1 MRKTLLVTNDF
12 PPRAGGI
19 QTFLEGF
26 VGQLDPQQL
35 IVYASTPPDG
45 PEAAR
50 HYDEQQPYTV
60 VRYPGTTMLPTPH
73 VSRTMVDL
81 IRAHGVKNVWFGAA
95 APLGLMAHAAHK
107 AGAEKVI
114 ATTHGHEIG
123 WSMIPGARHM
133 LRKVFA
139 DADVVTYLTHATLR
153 RLSPFIGSTPI
164 MQLHGAID
172 PELFAFDRQARA
184 ELRRRYGI
192 GQHVPVVVCISRLVP
207 RKGQDVLIKV
217 GTTSSANIPERN
229 SSLLEKVHTKPN
241 YENSQAT
248 PLRNKTSS
256 SQEKYPTANS
266 PPTIR

>member
-153 RLSPFIGSTPI
+153 RLSPSSAPPRSCSSTAQSIQSYLPLIGRLAPNCVVVTESGSTCPSSSVS
-164 MQLHGAID
+164 HGWF
-172 PELFAFDRQARA
+172 PEKA
-184 ELRRRYGI
+184 
-192 GQHVPVVVCISRLVP
+192 
-207 RKGQDVLIKV
+207 
-217 GTTSSANIPERN
+217 
-229 SSLLEKVHTKPN
+229 
-241 YENSQAT
+241 
-248 PLRNKTSS
+248 KTS
-256 SQEKYPTANS
+256 
-266 PPTIR
+266 